1 MFFLNLGAICFLG
14 FMILGLYILGLKFCN
29 LDLGSQF
36 KGSNSIWAEYAAI
49 QPHVKPSNHKPSGI
63 AIYPEI
69 F

>member
-1 MFFLNLGAICFLG
+1 
-14 FMILGLYILGLKFCN
+14 MILGLYILGLKFCN